1 MQYTFSCGLTNWLL
15 QVSPAASLKT
25 LMARWMM
32 YRDECFRN
40 ISREPPMTG
49 ELFGILPQV
58 MAGVAVT
65 VTVLCKVSWGHS

>member
-1 MQYTFSCGLTNWLL
+1 
-15 QVSPAASLKT
+15 
-25 LMARWMM
+25 MM

-49 ELFGILPQV
+49 ELISILPQV

-65 VTVLCKVSWGHS
+65 VMHKFSRGLSQTLSTAMMKVHSAVKGCMLENTAETSD